1 MNNTMKAGIFAAV
14 IVLFASLAMLAAPVS
29 AEGDG
34 TETVEMKEMTAENFL
49 ALADKDGKIV
59 MDSDVKLTSALV
71 ISGTIELDLAGHKLV
86 NGGAYDTFTV
96 SEGGKLT
103 VNDSIGGGIVDN
115 VNHQKAALN
124 VNAGGEATL
133 NGGTFERSKETALKI
148 NDASV
153 SNANSWYTIYN
164 NGALTINKGVAVKN
178 YVLKTGETLGNASS
192 LIINGKDAE
201 ATLTINGGTFEG
213 GLYIKNEVKGVAT
226 INDGTFRGIA
236 SWTLFN
242 YNEMTING
250 GTFVGNKGIVCNG
263 DTNVNPIKLTI
274 TGGNFTWGENG
285 NVDQG
290 LVDIYPSTQKSHTY
304 NVTVTGIAAG
314 KKVFTAEAGEVITG
328 TFSVNGQKVELKDIK
343 AGEGFALAVGSIDI
357 SGAYTSDADGS
368 IIVKGEAKLS
378 GTIDESVTVK
388 VESGSVTVPAGKT
401 LTGTIQMGEKNSVA
415 VSGITAGNDG
425 LTVTPS
431 TIGGG
436 ASAGSI
442 AIEGTVSVASALNL
456 GKDVTVTV
464 PEKSE
469 LSVPKGASIS
479 GEGTVSNEGTLKV
492 DGAVQ
497 SHVDNTGTVS
507 AAVDAVIADV
517 DGEGTVSQPK
527 PTIVKKTFDKEV
539 TLGETVIIYVD
550 VTEGADLKI
559 TGVSGATYKDGA
571 IYWTPAAVDEW
582 KITATPFIG
591 DNIGESVT
599 FTVNVTAA
607 PEPVDPIEPE
617 KKETGGFSAATILI
631 IVLLIA
637 LGIFAVTRVI

>member
-29 AEGDG
+29 ADGDG

-59 MDSDVKLTSALV
+59 MDSDVKLTSALA
-71 ISGTIELDLAGHKLV
+71 ITGTIELDLAGHKLV
-86 NGGAYDTFTV
+86 NETAHTLKVAD
-96 SEGGKLT
+96 GGKLT
-103 VNDSIGGGIVDN
+103 VKGAGIVDCI
-115 VNHQKAALN
+115 KDDTAALY
-124 VNAGGEATL
+124 VDAGGEATL
-133 NGGTFERSKETALKI
+133 NGGTFTRSAETGSAP
-148 NDASV
+148 DAHG
-153 SNANSWYTIYN
+153 ANSWYTIAN
-164 NGALTINKGVAVKN
+164 RGTLTINEGVTVQN
-178 YVLKTGETLGNASS
+178 GDGETTGRFTSMIGNGYPTATD
-192 LIINGKDAE
+192 NKDGHDV
-201 ATLTINGGTFEG
+201 TLTINGGNFVG
-213 GLYIKNEVKGVAT
+213 GLWNLKNDDWGVM
-226 INDGTFRGIA
+226 I
-236 SWTLFN
+236 
-242 YNEMTING
+242 ING
-250 GTFVGNKGIVCNG
+250 GTFQASSGLSNI
-263 DTNVNPIKLTI
+263 LTWNNL
-274 TGGNFTWGENG
+274 TVKGGNFKSDVSSIVACDVAADYN
-285 NVDQG
+285 DG
-290 LVDIYPSTQKSHTY
+290 L
-304 NVTVTGIAAG
+304 VTVTG
-314 KKVFTAEAGEVITG
+314 G
-328 TFSVNGQKVELKDIK
+328 TFDCPNEIVALKKATGVYTVNIALDGIKEGRTVLKTYDGPAISGTVSVNKNAVELKDIK

-388 VESGSVTVPAGKT
+388 VESGSITVPAGKT

-415 VSGITAGNDG
+415 VSGITAGDNG

-436 ASAGSI
+436 ASAGAI

-507 AAVDAVIADV
+507 AAVDAEIPDV

-527 PTIVKKTFDKEV
+527 PVIVKKTFDKEV
-539 TLGETVIIYVD
+539 KLGETVIIYVD

-571 IYWTPAAVDEW
+571 IYWTPAEVDEW

-607 PEPVDPIEPE
+607 PEPVDPVEPE
-617 KKETGGFSAATILI
+617 KEKKGGISAATILV
-631 IVLLIA
+631 IVILIA
-637 LGIFAVTRVI
+637 LAVFAVTRVI